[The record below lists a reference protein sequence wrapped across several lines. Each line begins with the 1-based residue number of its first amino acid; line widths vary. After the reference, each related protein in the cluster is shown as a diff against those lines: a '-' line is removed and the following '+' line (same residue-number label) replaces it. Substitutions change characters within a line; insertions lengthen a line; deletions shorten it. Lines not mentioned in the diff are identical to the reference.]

1 VGRKILIIGGAR
13 SGKSDF
19 AQMLI
24 KQSELPA
31 TYVATA
37 EVTDNEMAY
46 RIDRHKKERPQTWPT
61 IEAPYL
67 LPARITSACA
77 AGRAV
82 ILDCLAVYVSNACVS
97 TLHPYHDTFNV
108 SQLTEVESA
117 IMGDVKS
124 ALEKLSHADLSI
136 VVSNEVG
143 LAIVPDNALAR
154 AYRDILGR
162 CNQIAAHWADEV
174 YFVITGLPMKLKGP
188 R

>member
-1 VGRKILIIGGAR
+1 LIIGGAR

-19 AQMLI
+19 AQELI
-24 KQSELPA
+24 KNCGLPA

-46 RIDRHKKERPQTWPT
+46 RIDRHKKDRPQTWPT

-67 LPARITSACA
+67 LPARITNACVP
-77 AGRAV
+77 GRAV
-82 ILDCLAVYVSNACVS
+82 ILDCLAVYVSNACLS

-108 SQLTEVESA
+108 AQLTEVESA
-117 IMGDVKS
+117 IMSDVKS
-124 ALEKLSHADLSI
+124 ALDKLGQADLSV

-143 LAIVPDNALAR
+143 LAVVPDNALAR

-162 CNQIAAHWADEV
+162 CNQLTANWADEV
-174 YFVITGLPMKLKGP
+174 YFVITGLPMKLKGQ